1 MLYDT
6 VLMTHNILRWV
17 AFALLL
23 WAISRA
29 WSGLSSKREWNPTDK
44 KAKLF
49 STIAMDIQL
58 ILGLVLYLGLS
69 PMVQAA
75 RASMETAMKDREQRF
90 FLVEHLAIMV
100 LAVVVIHVGGV
111 LIKRAQESNGK
122 FKVMLVSY
130 GFALILIL
138 SGIPW
143 WRPMLRLWGA

>member
-1 MLYDT
+1 MLYEI

-29 WSGLSSKREWNPTDK
+29 WSGISSKREWSPTDK
-44 KAKLF
+44 KAKLL
-49 STIAMDIQL
+49 STIAMDVQL

-69 PMVQAA
+69 PMVQTA

-90 FLVEHLAIMV
+90 FLVEHLALMV

-111 LIKRAQESNGK
+111 LIKRAQDNNGK
-122 FKVMLVSY
+122 FKVMLAAY
-130 GFALILIL
+130 GFSLILIL

-143 WRPMLRLWGA
+143 WRPMFRLWF